1 MTDKGYVKSRDIRA
15 GAMCVLAAYAAFG
28 FIFSDFGISAVYG
41 AGLLCL
47 WALAC
52 GAAFL
57 RRKAWKDIR
66 FSLTDGAWLLFVLT
80 VFVNIL
86 RIFDPSNRT
95 VIYYFLILGASSV
108 VFWTRR
114 GTGEK
119 EISAAKW
126 ILLGVAC
133 LFAGVNVLYQIFPE
147 PVKKVLSAIQ
157 TDTSTA
163 YVLSHLRRGYGI
175 PFGEDV
181 GFTASLLSVGAA
193 IACLELTEKNWKT
206 RAPLA
211 FFLVYGLFAMQRRGE
226 AFVWVI
232 AMVILH
238 VFMLVQARRNAFGL
252 DRKTATKRTLLRFA
266 CAVLA
271 VVLLTAV
278 VGTGRFGATAKLLHP
293 EEAQEQTA
301 ETTPA
306 QTPTEATIP
315 AQSPTEAT
323 TPVQVPTEE
332 AAEPTAAQTVPT
344 TPPVQEQP
352 ATEEAQT
359 SDTADRLA
367 AYANGRMPLWRAA
380 WNCFLDSPVFGNGW
394 GSYTPAVK
402 DAGLGYA
409 TNAHNI
415 YLQVLCETGIVG
427 FVLIGAAF
435 LTILVGIIRKL
446 LTAGSLTEYQNTML
460 AAYLVLALLGIG
472 VMDNPLYRVY
482 WMIFVIMAM
491 MITDPRQCTGQR
503 E

>member
-80 VFVNIL
+80 VFVNVL

-108 VFWTRR
+108 IFWTRR

-147 PVKKVLSAIQ
+147 PVKTVLSAIH

-206 RAPLA
+206 RGPLA

-238 VFMLVQARRNAFGL
+238 AFMLAQAGRNAFGL
-252 DRKTATKRTLLRFA
+252 DRKTAAKRTLLRFA

-278 VGTGRFGATAKLLHP
+278 VGTGRFGATAKLLLP
-293 EEAQEQTA
+293 GEQQTQTGETVSVQVPTGETA
-301 ETTPA
+301 
-306 QTPTEATIP
+306 
-315 AQSPTEAT
+315 
-323 TPVQVPTEE
+323 PVQVPTEE
-332 AAEPTAAQTVPT
+332 AAELTAAQTVPT

-352 ATEEAQT
+352 DTEEAQT
-359 SDTADRLA
+359 SDAVDRLA
-367 AYANGRMPLWRAA
+367 AYSNGRMPLWRAA

-491 MITDPRQCTGQR
+491 MITDARQCAGQR

>member
-1 MTDKGYVKSRDIRA
+1 MTDKGYVKSRDIRT

-28 FIFSDFGISAVYG
+28 FVFSDFGISAVYG

-108 VFWTRR
+108 IFWTRR

-133 LFAGVNVLYQIFPE
+133 LFAGVNVLHQIFPE
-147 PVKKVLSAIQ
+147 TVEKVLSAIQ

-193 IACLELTEKNWKT
+193 IACLELTERNWKT
-206 RAPLA
+206 RGPLA

-238 VFMLVQARRNAFGL
+238 AFMLVQAGRNAFGL
-252 DRKTATKRTLLRFA
+252 DRKTAAKRTLLRFA

-278 VGTGRFGATAKLLHP
+278 VGTGRFGATAKLLLP
-293 EEAQEQTA
+293 GEQQTQTR
-301 ETTPA
+301 ETV
-306 QTPTEATIP
+306 
-315 AQSPTEAT
+315 S
-323 TPVQVPTEE
+323 VQVPTGE
-332 AAEPTAAQTVPT
+332 TAPGQTVPT

-352 ATEEAQT
+352 DTEEAQT
-359 SDTADRLA
+359 SDAVDRLA
-367 AYANGRMPLWRAA
+367 AYSNGRAGLWEAA

-394 GSYTPAVK
+394 GSYTLAIK
-402 DAGLGYA
+402 GAGFGHA

-415 YLQVLCETGIVG
+415 YLQILCETGIVG
-427 FVLIGAAF
+427 FVLIGGAF

-446 LTAGSLTEYQNTML
+446 LAAGSLTEYQNTML
-460 AAYLVLALLGIG
+460 AAYLVLALLGLG
-472 VMDNPLYRVY
+472 VMDNPMYRVY
-482 WMIFVIMAM
+482 WMIFVIIAM
-491 MITDPRQCTGQR
+491 MITDPRQCAGQR

>member
-1 MTDKGYVKSRDIRA
+1 MTDKGYAKSRDIRT

-28 FIFSDFGISAVYG
+28 FVFSDFGISAVYG

-57 RRKAWKDIR
+57 KRKAWKDIR

-95 VIYYFLILGASSV
+95 VIYYFLILGAGSV

-114 GTGEK
+114 ETGEK
-119 EISAAKW
+119 EITAAKW

-147 PVKKVLSAIQ
+147 PVKTVLSAIY

-163 YVLSHLRRGYGI
+163 CVLSHLRRGYGI

-206 RAPLA
+206 RGPLA

-238 VFMLVQARRNAFGL
+238 AFMLVQAGRNAFGL
-252 DRKTATKRTLLRFA
+252 DRKTAAKRTLLRLV

-271 VVLLTAV
+271 VILLTAV
-278 VGTGRFGATAKLLHP
+278 VGTGRFGATAKLLLP
-293 EEAQEQTA
+293 EEKQEQAA
-301 ETTPA
+301 EAAPTHAPA
-306 QTPTEATIP
+306 A
-315 AQSPTEAT
+315 
-323 TPVQVPTEE
+323 E
-332 AAEPTAAQTVPT
+332 AAEPTAAQTVPA

-352 ATEEAQT
+352 DTEEAQT
-359 SDTADRLA
+359 SDAVDRLA
-367 AYANGRMPLWRAA
+367 AYANGRAGLWRAA
-380 WNCFLDSPVFGNGW
+380 WNCFLASPVFGNGW
-394 GSYTPAVK
+394 GSYTLAIK
-402 DAGLGYA
+402 GAGFGHA

-460 AAYLVLALLGIG
+460 AAYLVLALLGLG

-491 MITDPRQCTGQR
+491 MITDARQCAGQR

>member
-1 MTDKGYVKSRDIRA
+1 MTDKGYVKSRDIRT

-28 FIFSDFGISAVYG
+28 FVFSDFGISAVYG

-108 VFWTRR
+108 IFWTRR

-147 PVKKVLSAIQ
+147 PVKKVLSAIY

-193 IACLELTEKNWKT
+193 IACLELTERNWKT
-206 RAPLA
+206 RGPLA

-238 VFMLVQARRNAFGL
+238 VFMLVQAGRNAFGL
-252 DRKTATKRTLLRFA
+252 DRKTAAKRTLLRFA

-278 VGTGRFGATAKLLHP
+278 VGTGRFGATAKLLLP
-293 EEAQEQTA
+293 GEQQTQTGETVSVQVPTGETA
-301 ETTPA
+301 
-306 QTPTEATIP
+306 
-315 AQSPTEAT
+315 
-323 TPVQVPTEE
+323 PVQVPTEE

-352 ATEEAQT
+352 DTEEAQT
-359 SDTADRLA
+359 SDAVDRLA
-367 AYANGRMPLWRAA
+367 AYSNGRMPLWRAA

-415 YLQVLCETGIVG
+415 YLQILCETGIVG
-427 FVLIGAAF
+427 FLLIGGAF

-446 LTAGSLTEYQNTML
+446 LAAGSLTEYQNTML
-460 AAYLVLALLGIG
+460 AAYLVLALLGLG
-472 VMDNPLYRVY
+472 VMDNPMYRVY

-491 MITDPRQCTGQR
+491 MITDPRKCAGQR

>member
-1 MTDKGYVKSRDIRA
+1 MTDKGYVKSRDIRT

-28 FIFSDFGISAVYG
+28 FVFSDFGISAVYG

-57 RRKAWKDIR
+57 KRKAWKDIR

-80 VFVNIL
+80 VFVNIM

-114 GTGEK
+114 ETGEK
-119 EISAAKW
+119 EIAVAKW

-147 PVKKVLSAIQ
+147 QVKTVLGAIH

-206 RAPLA
+206 RGPLA

-238 VFMLVQARRNAFGL
+238 AFMLVQAGRNAFGL
-252 DRKTATKRTLLRFA
+252 DRKTAAKRTLLRFA

-278 VGTGRFGATAKLLHP
+278 VGTGRFGATAKLLLP
-293 EEAQEQTA
+293 GEQQTQTG
-301 ETTPA
+301 ETV
-306 QTPTEATIP
+306 
-315 AQSPTEAT
+315 S
-323 TPVQVPTEE
+323 VQVPTGE
-332 AAEPTAAQTVPT
+332 TAPGQTVPT
-344 TPPVQEQP
+344 TPPVQKQP
-352 ATEEAQT
+352 DTEEAQT
-359 SDTADRLA
+359 SDAVDRLA
-367 AYANGRMPLWRAA
+367 AYSNGRAGLWGAA

-394 GSYTPAVK
+394 GSYTLAIK
-402 DAGLGYA
+402 GAGFCHA

-415 YLQVLCETGIVG
+415 YLQILCETGVVG

-435 LTILVGIIRKL
+435 LMILVGIIRKL
-446 LTAGSLTEYQNTML
+446 LAAGSLTEYQNTML
-460 AAYLVLALLGIG
+460 AAYLVLALLGLG

-491 MITDPRQCTGQR
+491 MITDPRQCAGQR